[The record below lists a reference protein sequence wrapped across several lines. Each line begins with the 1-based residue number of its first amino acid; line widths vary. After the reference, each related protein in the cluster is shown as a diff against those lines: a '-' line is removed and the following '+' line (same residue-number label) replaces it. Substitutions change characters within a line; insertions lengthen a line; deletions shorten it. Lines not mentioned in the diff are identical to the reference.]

1 MRIYQYINMPVSTRS
16 NQKRWPPRAN
26 EVANDGSI
34 IVGSGDELTLPPDL
48 YWNYVEPYLTRKD
61 RPILNKRS
69 GSTQFY
75 AGKRV
80 EIVLSDYQHQFGDK
94 LRLKDVPTIT
104 GTPGT
109 PSFTF
114 HNDEGNDKFDPSDE
128 DGILAALQNVR
139 DMWDEHMSKI
149 TSPSKR
155 LNACLELFYGDER
168 SHEYPLL
175 FPGEGTVEYSSL
187 YIELYLGWCHDDIM
201 HDVSYHVTGQLG
213 HIVQRLFELGGD
225 VDVTSYFQPMQDF
238 YPQPF
243 YCDAYTFTHVPGMTT
258 IDCMKRYLYW
268 QRRNFERGISGF
280 GWVIDELEARKPTG
294 SKDSLID

>member
-1 MRIYQYINMPVSTRS
+1 MPVSTRS

-26 EVANDGSI
+26 EVAIDGSTI
-34 IVGSGDELTLPPDL
+34 FGSGDELTLPPDL

-75 AGKRV
+75 AGERF

-109 PSFTF
+109 PSFSF
-114 HNDEGNDKFDPSDE
+114 HNNEGNDKFDPSDE

-139 DMWDEHMSKI
+139 NMWDEHMSKI

-155 LNACLELFYGDER
+155 LNACLELFYGDDR

-175 FPGEGTVEYSSL
+175 FPGEGTVEDVVKFHVSMNQMSINGPIERLVRAVEIPENLLTQYV
-187 YIELYLGWCHDDIM
+187 ELYLGWCHDDIM

-225 VDVTSYFQPMQDF
+225 VDVTSYFEPMQNF

-268 QRRNFERGISGF
+268 Q
-280 GWVIDELEARKPTG
+280 
-294 SKDSLID
+294 